1 MIDEAPNR
9 YDAVLYSGYPF
20 PQTHPDRLAT
30 LASLFALN
38 PVPVANCRVLEL
50 GCGDGANLVP
60 MAIGLPNGQFI
71 GIDLA
76 ARPIARGRAAAA
88 ELRLENLDFRCCDI
102 MAVDA
107 ALGEF
112 DYIIAHGVYSW
123 VPPAVRDRLLAV
135 CREHLAPEGVAYV
148 SYNTYPGYHLRD
160 MVREMMA
167 FHTRDIT
174 EPQERIQQALALL
187 KFLLLKFPTESEAR
201 TDLYGAL
208 LSEELERMSNY
219 RRREQIYHDELEPA
233 NTPVYFYQ
241 FIGHAA
247 QHGLQYLAEADFF
260 DMQDYLYPSQVRDI
274 LGQFSAEHLILK
286 EQYLDFLKCRTFR
299 QTLLCR
305 QGLKI
310 DRSLNPQRLATFYLE
325 SVAQPVSRSPEL
337 RAKVVEE
344 FRGPKGATL
353 QTDHPLAK
361 AALVRLGE
369 VSPRSLHFSELLAA
383 ARSLIGLQAG
393 AGDPFMDD
401 DAQGAAEILLAAYR
415 SGLVQL
421 HVHPPDFVLEGGER
435 PSVSRLARWQAGQ
448 GPVVTTFLHTSIE
461 VRDPIGLEMLRL
473 LDGTRDRA
481 ALRDDLLAFVQQNG
495 PFNGPDNAPITD
507 QDEIRRILTDE
518 IDRNLRKI
526 ARMGLLEA

>member
-1 MIDEAPNR
+1 VIDRAPNP
-9 YDAVLYSGYPF
+9 YDEVLYAGYPF

-30 LASLFALN
+30 LASLFGLSPA
-38 PVPVANCRVLEL
+38 PVSHCRVLEL
-50 GCGDGANLVP
+50 GCGDGANLMP
-60 MAIGLPNGQFI
+60 MAFGLPQSHFI
-71 GIDLA
+71 GIDSA
-76 ARPIARGRAAAA
+76 ARPIALGQAKVAG
-88 ELRLENLDFRCCDI
+88 LKLENVDLRCCDI
-102 MAVDA
+102 MAIDG
-107 ALGEF
+107 ALGGF

-123 VPPAVRDRLLAV
+123 VAGAVRDRLLAV

-160 MVREMMA
+160 LVREMMA
-167 FHTRDIT
+167 FHVRDIT
-174 EPQERIQQALALL
+174 EPQQRTQQALALL
-187 KFLLLKFPTESEAR
+187 KFLLLKFPTESEAQ
-201 TDLYGAL
+201 TDLYGVL
-208 LSEELERMSNY
+208 LKEELDRMSNY
-219 RRREQIYHDELEPA
+219 RGREQVYHDELEPA

-247 QHGLQYLAEADFF
+247 QHGLQYLAEADFSE
-260 DMQDYLYPSQVRDI
+260 MQDHIYPSQVRDI

-305 QGLKI
+305 QDLTI

-325 SVAQPVSRSPEL
+325 SVAQPVSQSPEL

-361 AALVRLGE
+361 AALLRLSE

-383 ARSLIGLQAG
+383 ARSSVGLQARDTG
-393 AGDPFMDD
+393 PVMDD
-401 DAQGAAEILLAAYR
+401 ETQAAAEVLFAAYR

-421 HVHPPDFVLEGGER
+421 HVQQPDFALEGGER
-435 PSVSRLARWQAGQ
+435 PSVSRLARWQAAQ
-448 GPVVTTFLHTSIE
+448 GPVVTTLLHTSVE
-461 VRDPIGLEMLRL
+461 VRDPIGLQMLRL

-481 ALRDDLLAFVQQNG
+481 ALRDELLVFVQQNG
-495 PFNGPDNAPITD
+495 PFNGPDNAPISD
-507 QDEIRRILTDE
+507 PDEIRRILTGE
-518 IDRNLRKI
+518 IERNLRKI

>member
-1 MIDEAPNR
+1 MIDGEPNS
-9 YDAVLYSGYPF
+9 YDEVLYAGYPF

-30 LASLFALN
+30 LASLFGLN
-38 PVPVANCRVLEL
+38 PAPVANCRVLEL

-60 MAIGLPNGQFI
+60 MAIALPQSHFI

-76 ARPIARGRAAAA
+76 ARPIARGQAAAA
-88 ELRLENLDFRCCDI
+88 GLRLENLDLRRCDI

-107 ALGEF
+107 SLGEF

-123 VPPAVRDRLLAV
+123 VPPPVRDRLLAV
-135 CREHLAPEGVAYV
+135 CRDHLAPEGVAYV

-160 MVREMMA
+160 LVREMMV
-167 FHTRDIT
+167 FHIRDIT

-201 TDLYGAL
+201 ADLYGAL
-208 LSEELERMSNY
+208 LKEELERMSNY

-233 NTPVYFYQ
+233 NMPVYFYQ

-260 DMQDYLYPSQVRDI
+260 EMQDHVYPSQVRDI

-305 QGLKI
+305 QGLRI

-361 AALVRLGE
+361 AALLRLSE

-383 ARSLIGLQAG
+383 ARSWIGLQAG
-393 AGDPFMDD
+393 GTDPMDD

-421 HVHPPDFVLEGGER
+421 HVQAPAFVLEGGER
-435 PSVSRLARWQAGQ
+435 PSVSPLARSQAGQ
-448 GPVVTTFLHTSIE
+448 GAVVTTLLHTSIE
-461 VRDPIGLEMLRL
+461 VRDPIGLHMLRL

-481 ALRDDLLAFVQQNG
+481 ALRDDLLAFVQQSG
-495 PFNGPDNAPITD
+495 PFNGPDGAPISD
-507 QDEIRRILTDE
+507 HDEIRRILTDE
-518 IDRNLRKI
+518 IERNLRRI
-526 ARMGLLEA
+526 GRMGLLVA